1 MFDGQE
7 LRRGREEAYKSIYKL
22 RFDQLEDEFGD
33 SYEIHTPDKDGFDH
47 LYVAIVNVK
56 TNPKTIVQFSFIG
69 LELLSRE
76 VIKVIQECLQSNT
89 SKDLGDV

>member
-1 MFDGQE
+1 MFDGQQ
-7 LRRGREEAYKSIYKL
+7 LRRSREEAYKSTYKL

-47 LYVAIVNVK
+47 LYVAIVDGK

-69 LELLSRE
+69 SELLSSE
-76 VIKVIQECLQSNT
+76 VIELIHSCLQSNT
-89 SKDLGDV
+89 SKDLGDI

>member
-1 MFDGQE
+1 MFDGQQ
-7 LRRGREEAYKSIYKL
+7 LRLGREEAYKSTYKL
-22 RFDQLEDEFGD
+22 RFEQLEGEFGD

-47 LYVAIVNVK
+47 LYVAIVDGK

-69 LELLSRE
+69 SELLSRE
-76 VIKVIQECLQSNT
+76 VIELIHSCLQSNT

>member
-7 LRRGREEAYKSIYKL
+7 LKRGREEAYKSTYKL

>member
-7 LRRGREEAYKSIYKL
+7 LRRGREEAYKSTYKL
-22 RFDQLEDEFGD
+22 RFEQLEDEFGD
-33 SYEIHTPDKDGFDH
+33 FYEIHTPDKDGFDH

-69 LELLSRE
+69 LELLSRK